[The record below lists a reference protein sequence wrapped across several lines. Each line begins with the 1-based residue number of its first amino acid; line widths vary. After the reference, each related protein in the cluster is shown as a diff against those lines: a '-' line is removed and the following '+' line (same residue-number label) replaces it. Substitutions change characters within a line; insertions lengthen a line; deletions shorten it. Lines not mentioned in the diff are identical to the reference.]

1 MEPFLKNACGTRVMH
16 TAMANEMEEAFFF
29 GGGEMA
35 VIPLDD
41 LTICETLLPYRS
53 NEMTLT
59 NKNTFH
65 RRLEMP
71 LSLSC
76 PGSAE

>member
-1 MEPFLKNACGTRVMH
+1 
-16 TAMANEMEEAFFF
+16 
-29 GGGEMA
+29 MA

-53 NEMTLT
+53 NKMTLT
-59 NKNTFH
+59 NKNTFY
-65 RRLEMP
+65 RRLKMP
-71 LSLSC
+71 LSLLC